1 MAGEGSRVRVTN
13 DYSSKGFSL
22 MNKLRKTILILLI
35 VSASAALLPISAS
48 ADGTMA
54 YGAATVAGPALN
66 LRTGPGTTYD
76 ILTQLNEGDIVVIL
90 ERTNSDWY
98 HINYHGVVGYVNA
111 QYLRDVLVAENF
123 NAQGKITG
131 DAVNLRSKPTTSS
144 DLLGTYLEGTV
155 MTVIGINSGWY
166 KVKHDGKTGYIRS
179 DYMDIISGYSS
190 SAASGSSASSSDR
203 SYASP
208 APDANV
214 ELGQQ
219 IVNYAL
225 GFLGSR
231 YVYGGSSPSGFDCSG
246 FVSYVYKNFG
256 YTITRGAT
264 GQYRNDGVSI
274 SKSDLSVGD
283 LVFFSSNGGSSIT
296 HVGLYIGD
304 NEFIHASTPSSGV
317 IISRLD
323 STYYLNVWYGAKRI
337 ITA

>member
-1 MAGEGSRVRVTN
+1 MM
-13 DYSSKGFSL
+13 F
-22 MNKLRKTILILLI
+22 ILAALFTVIILPAA
-35 VSASAALLPISAS
+35 ASAN
-48 ADGTMA
+48 GTMA

-66 LRTGPGTTYD
+66 LRSGPGTTYD
-76 ILTQLNEGDIVVIL
+76 IITQLNEGDIVVIL

-98 HINYHGVVGYVNA
+98 NINYHGVTGYVNVP
-111 QYLRDVLVAENF
+111 YLRDVLTAENF

-131 DAVNLRSKPTTSS
+131 NLVNLRSKPDTSS
-144 DLLGTYLEGTV
+144 DLLGTYAEGTV
-155 MTVIGINSGWY
+155 MTVIGINTGWY

-190 SAASGSSASSSDR
+190 SAASGSSSSS
-203 SYASP
+203 SSWSGTPP
-208 APDANV
+208 APDANL

-219 IVNYAL
+219 IVNYAMYY
-225 GFLGSR
+225 LGSR

-246 FVSYVYKNFG
+246 FVSYVYSNFG
-256 YTITRGAT
+256 YSLTRGAT
-264 GQYRNDGVSI
+264 SMYRTNGVAI

-337 ITA
+337 ITK